1 MQLEHHKEIHGHW
14 SDDQYDTE
22 DSEEDENAINNN
34 VHEAVFVEETVFGPD
49 EDKRIL
55 LCNQF

>member
-14 SDDQYDTE
+14 SDEEYDTE
-22 DSEEDENAINNN
+22 YSEEDENANNN
-34 VHEAVFVEETVFGPD
+34 MHQAIFVEETVFGPD

>member
-22 DSEEDENAINNN
+22 DSDSDQQDND
-34 VHEAVFVEETVFGPD
+34 FVPEYLFEEETVFGP
-49 EDKRIL
+49 EEEKTLL
-55 LCNQF
+55 LCNQI